1 MPAKARAEQGWRVSL
16 QCVSKRKSDVDPV
29 AAGASFV
36 DKAGMKQST
45 ESH

>member
-1 MPAKARAEQGWRVSL
+1 MPTKARAEQSWRTSL
-16 QCVSKRKSDVDPV
+16 QCVSKRKSDIAPF

-36 DKAGMKQST
+36 DKVGMKQST